1 MRDTA
6 SRRRQTRNENSIR
19 FRVSDRAIRY
29 EMSETGDGDKQ
40 LLAEML
46 LYVVS
51 NDEWLAHRQHGN
63 CVSQRCG
70 N

>member
-6 SRRRQTRNENSIR
+6 SRRRQTRNEDSIR
-19 FRVSDRAIRY
+19 FRVSDRAIHY

-40 LLAEML
+40 LLAEVL
-46 LYVVS
+46 LYVVT
-51 NDEWLAHRQHGN
+51 NDGWLAHCPRGN
-63 CVSQRCG
+63 CVSQRCD